1 MKALELTVYPRRR
14 VTLEGFHGQLEH
26 HYEYAV
32 NGRLVDEQNIFPSI
46 KRMTDAELA
55 AEYHSW
61 HAHMNKMQ
69 WTEEVLMQQGEPE
82 WPEETWD
89 RLGERGNT
97 LHRFATLMS
106 YDE

>member
-1 MKALELTVYPRRR
+1 MKALELVVYAKEPGRYGGEPRYHSPDGLWAYPASH
-14 VTLEGFHGQLEH
+14 VDG
-26 HYEYAV
+26 YAAEK
-32 NGRLVDEQNIFPSI
+32 RL
-46 KRMTDAELA
+46 TDAELA